1 MGVGRWVTRPPLWW
15 LCICIVFVM
24 QVVELVVAGIMVVGV
39 KLVMLILVVSIE
51 NKQ

>member
-1 MGVGRWVTRPPLWW
+1 MDRIMTPLWW
-15 LCICIVFVM
+15 LHVCIAFVM